1 MGMAPGVAWRPIAY
15 YVTVTYARAAPV
27 TNSPQSTDCTNQIW
41 QHPILSSKNWLRYI
55 SQSSLTQRI
64 WRDWGFGGYTKL
76 KTSNLPSGSACM
88 YVKLTSQTSPLCSE
102 GSPTQMIIWTL
113 LHLLAH
119 KWLQLLYVQLV
130 YSIRLTPLVGWLSLK
145 SLSPARRR
153 NILRGINGLL
163 KNLLV
168 EAAW

>member
-76 KTSNLPSGSACM
+76 KTSNLPRLCM
-88 YVKLTSQTSPLCSE
+88 HVCQTYKPDITS
-102 GSPTQMIIWTL
+102 
-113 LHLLAH
+113 
-119 KWLQLLYVQLV
+119 VFR
-130 YSIRLTPLVGWLSLK
+130 RLTHTDDYLNTTTSLGSQVIAVVVCTASIQHTFDTFSRLTLIK
-145 SLSPARRR
+145 KFEPCKEKEHLERD
-153 NILRGINGLL
+153 
-163 KNLLV
+163 
-168 EAAW
+168 

>member
-76 KTSNLPSGSACM
+76 KTSNLPRLCM
-88 YVKLTSQTSPLCSE
+88 HVCQTYKPDITSVFSKLTHTDDYLNTTTSLGSQGIAVVVCT
-102 GSPTQMIIWTL
+102 
-113 LHLLAH
+113 
-119 KWLQLLYVQLV
+119 V
-130 YSIRLTPLVGWLSLK
+130 YSLRLTPLVGWLSLK